1 MKKFIVMVLMSAV
14 SLAGFANNIKIDSA
28 PSLVSQ
34 DVSAGANSS
43 ANFNYIQFDMSWENS
58 WRDPINWDAAWVFV
72 KYKVGSGNW
81 QHATLSA
88 VDAQHSITADN
99 GSPASIKAVT
109 GGYGVFVYR
118 SGNGNGTLNLDGIRL
133 RWNYGANG
141 VSDNAIVTVKVF
153 AIEMVQVPTG
163 SFTCGDYGGNS
174 VFLNTLINTG
184 NATQTPVYNNGVYEG
199 GSPYGYTSSGGAMF
213 TTPQLPVNATYPN
226 GYNGYY
232 MMKYELTQDAYVDF
246 LNTLTRNQQASH
258 VQTNITTGVTSV
270 TNRYVMSNSATVAY
284 RNGIRCD
291 ASISGSAPVVFYCDL
306 DADGTS
312 VNGLANEAGDGQ
324 VIPVNYVN
332 WSDLTAYMDWSGLRP
347 LTELEFEKA
356 CRGNQAIVPSEYA
369 WGTNSIA
376 FSQYTYTNNAQA
388 NEQIATNYST
398 TIGNGNAVTIGTMP
412 AVPNNGPCRT
422 GIFAGNVNN
431 TTDYRVRAGAGYYG
445 AMELTGNLTEMLV
458 VHTSSGY
465 TGESGDG
472 ILDATGNATIT
483 NLSNVGFAGMRGADF
498 TTVVSAV
505 FMASRA
511 NATTFPSVR
520 AQYLGIRG
528 GRTVQ

>member
-1 MKKFIVMVLMSAV
+1 MKKINILIAV
-14 SLAGFANNIKIDSA
+14 SLLSSIAFANNIKIDVA
-28 PSLVSQ
+28 PTLVSQ
-34 DVSAGANSS
+34 DVSAGANSP

-72 KYKVGSGNW
+72 KYKVGNGNW
-81 QHATLSA
+81 QHATLSS
-88 VDAQHSITADN
+88 VDGHHSITADN
-99 GSPASIKAVT
+99 GAPATIKAVS

-118 SGNGNGTLNLDGIRL
+118 SANGSGNLNLDGIRL

-141 VSDNAIVTVKVF
+141 VGDNAIVTVKVF
-153 AIEMVQVPTG
+153 ALEMVQVPTG

-174 VFLNTLINTG
+174 VFLNTLINTA
-184 NATQTPVYNNGVYEG
+184 NAIQSPINNGGTYEG
-199 GSPYGYTSSGGAMF
+199 GSPYGYTTSGGAVF
-213 TTPQLPVNATYPN
+213 TAAQLPVNASYPN

-246 LNTLTRNQQASH
+246 LNTLTRTQQAAR
-258 VQTNITTGVTSV
+258 VQTNITTGITSV
-270 TNRYVMSNSATVAY
+270 ANRYVMSNTTTAGY

-306 DADGTS
+306 DGDGTS
-312 VNGLANEAGDGQ
+312 VNGSANETTDGQ

-356 CRGNQAIVPSEYA
+356 CRGNQSIIPSEYA
-369 WGTNSIA
+369 WGTNGIA
-376 FSQYTYTNNAQA
+376 ISQYTYTNNTQP

-398 TIGNGNAVTIGTMP
+398 TTGNGNAININTMP

-422 GIFAGNVNN
+422 GVFAGNMAN
-431 TTDYRVRAGAGYYG
+431 TTDFRVRSGAGFYG
-445 AMELTGNLTEMLV
+445 AMELTGNVSEMV
-458 VHTSSGY
+458 VTHTGSGF
-465 TGESGDG
+465 TGEHGDG
-472 ILDATGNATIT
+472 ILDAAGNANIP
-483 NLSNVGFAGMRGADF
+483 NLLNTGFAGMRGADF

-520 AQYLGIRG
+520 VQYLGIRG
-528 GRTVQ
+528 GRTAQ